1 MNDDYNN
8 NAAGEQPI
16 KPLYIVT
23 GATDAMGAV
32 ITRRLAEQGHA
43 VLLAS
48 RNVVKAQQYAVE
60 LRKATKND
68 DIQCL
73 QLDLNSFELVKDFVS
88 RLQALQR
95 PVGAL
100 VNNAGT
106 LPRHSSISPDGYE
119 HTVQVNFLS
128 TVLLSMLIAPMMV
141 PGGRIIMSTSITRRM
156 VSLPYEFPAV
166 SHFTQIGAFAQSKL
180 ALTLFSI
187 YMSTTMKTA
196 RISVNCVNPGV
207 IKSSMLALNKW
218 VDRVADYLVKPLPS
232 SEAGVVP
239 TMRALESNDT
249 GFIFEGRSKQVK
261 MSSVLNNRD
270 VFIKLCND
278 TMRILKK
285 HLPAK

>member
-1 MNDDYNN
+1 MDNEYMNAEN
-8 NAAGEQPI
+8 GKQE

-23 GATDAMGAV
+23 GATDSMGSL
-32 ITRRLAEQGHA
+32 ITRKLAEQGHA

-48 RNVVKAQQYAVE
+48 RNIVRAQQYAEV
-60 LRKATKND
+60 LRKETKNH

-73 QLDLNSFELVKDFVS
+73 QLDLSSFELVKDFVE
-88 RLQALQR
+88 RLKSLNR
-95 PVGAL
+95 PVAAL

-106 LPRHSSISPDGYE
+106 LPRHSRISPNGFE

-128 TVLLSMLIAPMMV
+128 PALLSMLVFPLMTQ
-141 PGGRIIMSTSITRRM
+141 GGRIIMSTSITRRL

-166 SHFTQIGAFAQSKL
+166 SHFTQIGAYAQSKL

-187 YMSTTMKTA
+187 YLSTTMKTG
-196 RISVNCVNPGV
+196 RIIVNCVNPGI
-207 IKSSMLALNKW
+207 IKTSMLALNKW
-218 VDRVADYLVKPLPS
+218 MDRAADYLVKPMVN
-232 SEAGVVP
+232 SENGAIP

-249 GFIFEGRSKQVK
+249 GFIFEGRNKQIK
-261 MSSVLNNRD
+261 MSSVLTNRD
-270 VFIKLCND
+270 IFIKLCND

>member
-1 MNDDYNN
+1 MNT
-8 NAAGEQPI
+8 EQT

-23 GATDAMGAV
+23 GATDNMGS
-32 ITRRLAEQGHA
+32 IISRRLAEQGKP

-48 RNVVKAQQYAVE
+48 RNIVKAQQYAEE
-60 LRKATKND
+60 LRKATKNQ

-73 QLDLNSFELVKDFVS
+73 QLDLSSFELVQDFVE
-88 RLQALQR
+88 RLKALDR
-95 PVGAL
+95 PVAAL

-106 LPRHSSISPDGYE
+106 LPRQSRMSPNGFE
-119 HTVQVNFLS
+119 HAIQVNFLS
-128 TVLLSMLIAPMMV
+128 TALLSMLVKPLV
-141 PGGRIIMSTSITRRM
+141 VEGGRIIMSTSISRRL

-166 SHFTQIGAFAQSKL
+166 SHFTQLGAYAQSKL

-187 YMSTTMKTA
+187 YLSTVFKTSHV
-196 RISVNCVNPGV
+196 SVNCVNPGV
-207 IKSSMLALNKW
+207 VKSSMLALNKW
-218 VDRVADYLVKPLPS
+218 MDRIADYFIKPPVD
-232 SEAGVVP
+232 SEAGVIP
-239 TMRALESNDT
+239 TMRALESADT

-285 HLPAK
+285 YLPR